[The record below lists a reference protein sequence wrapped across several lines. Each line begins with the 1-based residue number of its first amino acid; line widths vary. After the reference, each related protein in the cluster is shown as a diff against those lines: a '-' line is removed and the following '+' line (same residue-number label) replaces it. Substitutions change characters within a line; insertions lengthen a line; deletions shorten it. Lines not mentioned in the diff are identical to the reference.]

1 MPFAF
6 RSLLKPR
13 LLLAAASLSLLPA
26 PVLAQ
31 KTIEGR
37 VDKLEKEMNAVQ
49 RKVFPGAAGQIV
61 APDVSP
67 EVAPAQQ
74 VGSPASAPIADL
86 TARVSAIESQVARLT
101 GQVEENDHRLRQLEE
116 ANKALATQVQALQ
129 QAQAKAAEQ
138 AAAAEVAALP
148 PPPVATLPPSRGGAN
163 VTPPR
168 ASATPPAK
176 TTPASAKADTARTQA
191 VAAVERPSSGN
202 AAQDGYTYG
211 FRLWTAKFY
220 PEAQVQLEDTV
231 SKYPNDPVASRAA
244 NLLGRA
250 YLDDGKPTQA
260 AKTLFENYRTRP
272 KGDRA
277 AESLAWTGEALLQL
291 NRPKDA
297 CLAYE
302 ELNAT
307 FGTSMPA
314 SVRDMMTKG
323 RVRAKCGG

>member
-1 MPFAF
+1 MPLTF
-6 RSLLKPR
+6 RSLLKSR

-26 PVLAQ
+26 PALAQ

-49 RKVFPGAAGQIV
+49 RKVFPGATGQIV
-61 APDVSP
+61 APDVTP
-67 EVAPAQQ
+67 EATQVQP

-86 TARVSAIESQVARLT
+86 TARVAAIESQVARLT
-101 GQVEENDHRLRQLEE
+101 GQVEENDHRLRQVEE
-116 ANKALATQVQALQ
+116 ANKALTSQIQTLQ

-148 PPPVATLPPSRGGAN
+148 PPPAATLPGKAVAPRGAA
-163 VTPPR
+163 VPPPKV
-168 ASATPPAK
+168 APTKAPPATVK
-176 TTPASAKADTARTQA
+176 SDAARTQA
-191 VAAVERPSSGN
+191 VAAIEHPSTGKG
-202 AAQDGYTYG
+202 AQDGYTYG

-220 PEAQVQLEDTV
+220 PEAAAQLEDV
-231 SKYPNDPVASRAA
+231 VAKYPNDPVASRAA

-250 YLDDGKPTQA
+250 YLEDGKPTQA

-307 FGTSMPA
+307 FGTTMPA
-314 SVRDMMTKG
+314 AVRDMMTKG
-323 RVRAKCGG
+323 RIRAKCGG